1 MGFLTKIGIAAFLGA
16 NAKILFRLIVSS
28 TIIFIVNLIYIKYE
42 SLLLVTNPEKLFIP
56 LYIFTAIVAILILWT
71 LLSFRWFSSFRESEK
86 KLEVANSYKN
96 KPDEYEK
103 IKDVS
108 ECPKLKTKKDT
119 ILGDE

>member
-28 TIIFIVNLIYIKYE
+28 AIIFIVNLIYIKYE
-42 SLLLVTNPEKLFIP
+42 SLLLATNPEKLFIP
-56 LYIFTAIVAILILWT
+56 LYIFTAIVTILILWT

-108 ECPKLKTKKDT
+108 ECPKLKTKKDI

>member
-28 TIIFIVNLIYIKYE
+28 AIIFILNLIYIRYE
-42 SLLLVTNPEKLFIP
+42 SLLLATNPEKLFIP

-71 LLSFRWFSSFRESEK
+71 LLSFKWFSSFREAEK
-86 KLEVANSYKN
+86 KLEVTNSYIN

-103 IKDVS
+103 IKDVIKH
-108 ECPKLKTKKDT
+108 PTLKTNTDRVLKK
-119 ILGDE
+119 

>member
-56 LYIFTAIVAILILWT
+56 LYIFTAIVTILILWT

-108 ECPKLKTKKDT
+108 ERPKLKTKKDI
-119 ILGDE
+119 ILGD

>member
-42 SLLLVTNPEKLFIP
+42 SLLLATNPEKLFIP
-56 LYIFTAIVAILILWT
+56 LYIFTAIVTILILWT

-108 ECPKLKTKKDT
+108 ECPKLKTKKDI

>member
-1 MGFLTKIGIAAFLGA
+1 MGFLTKISIAAFIGA
-16 NAKILFRLIVSS
+16 NAKILFRLIFSS
-28 TIIFIVNLIYIKYE
+28 AIIFIVNLIYIKYE
-42 SLLLVTNPEKLFIP
+42 ALLLATNPEKLFIP